1 MELRNPPPK
10 GDSKPKQPPKW
21 SSTIW
26 YLPVMLV
33 LLWFWQSAISQFSYR
48 TISYSEFKAYLA
60 KHEVARCVV
69 REEDIQGEIVP
80 KQPTAS
86 NPASSATTNGT
97 AAKSDAS
104 EAKPILFRTVRVE
117 DSKLVDELQAAGVQ
131 FGGER
136 PSLVSQ
142 FLLSWIVPIG
152 IMILLCSF
160 IGRRIGKAGESIL
173 SFGKSKARL
182 VAEKETGVLF
192 SDVAGCEE
200 AKYELQEVVDFL
212 KHPERYKSIGASI
225 PKGVLLIGP
234 PGTGKTLLAKAVAG
248 EAHVPFYSLS
258 GSDFVEM
265 FVGVGA
271 ARVRD
276 LFQQAKSK
284 APCIVFIDELDAIG
298 RQRGVHVGAVNDERE
313 QTLNALLVELDGFE
327 PNTGVILLAATNR
340 PEVLDRALLR
350 PGRFDRQIV
359 VDAPDLDGREAI
371 LKVHSKDKRLAP
383 DVDLRRIAAATAG
396 FAGADLANVLN
407 EAALLAARRRVTE
420 IAQRDLE
427 EAIEKVV
434 AGPERKSR
442 RLNDGEKRR
451 VAYHETGH
459 ALVAAYSQHADPV
472 HKISIVPRGR
482 AALGYTMQLP
492 GEDQFLL
499 TRGALLDRIRGML
512 GGRAAEEV
520 VFGEVSTGAQNDLE
534 RATALGRQM
543 VAMYGM
549 SERLGLVHCAQRQPS
564 FLNSQEFQIQRDCSE
579 QTAREMDEEVK
590 KLLGTA
596 YDQAKETLVSHRDQ
610 LELVA
615 GELLKSETIDGPTF
629 YRLIRQEMPSLRDPG
644 QLAAAAGT
652 TQSKEKPNLIGQTM

>member
-1 MELRNPPPK
+1 
-10 GDSKPKQPPKW
+10 
-21 SSTIW
+21 
-26 YLPVMLV
+26 
-33 LLWFWQSAISQFSYR
+33 
-48 TISYSEFKAYLA
+48 
-60 KHEVARCVV
+60 
-69 REEDIQGEIVP
+69 
-80 KQPTAS
+80 
-86 NPASSATTNGT
+86 
-97 AAKSDAS
+97 
-104 EAKPILFRTVRVE
+104 
-117 DSKLVDELQAAGVQ
+117 
-131 FGGER
+131 
-136 PSLVSQ
+136 
-142 FLLSWIVPIG
+142 
-152 IMILLCSF
+152 
-160 IGRRIGKAGESIL
+160 
-173 SFGKSKARL
+173 
-182 VAEKETGVLF
+182 
-192 SDVAGCEE
+192 
-200 AKYELQEVVDFL
+200 
-212 KHPERYKSIGASI
+212 
-225 PKGVLLIGP
+225 
-234 PGTGKTLLAKAVAG
+234 
-248 EAHVPFYSLS
+248 
-258 GSDFVEM
+258 M

-276 LFQQAKSK
+276 LFQQAKAH
-284 APCIVFIDELDAIG
+284 APCIIFIDELDAIG
-298 RQRGVHVGAVNDERE
+298 RQRGVTVGTVNDERE

-371 LKVHSKDKRLAP
+371 LKVHSKNKRLAP

-420 IAQRDLE
+420 ITQLDVE

-434 AGPERKSR
+434 AGPERKTR
-442 RLNDGEKRR
+442 RLNDEEKRR

-459 ALVAAYSQHADPV
+459 ALVAAHSQHADPV

-499 TRGALLDRIRGML
+499 TRGALMDRIRGML
-512 GGRAAEEV
+512 GGRAAEDV

-534 RATALGRQM
+534 RVTALARQM

-549 SERLGLVHCAQRQPS
+549 SERLGLAHCAQRQPT
-564 FLNSQEFQIQRDCSE
+564 FLNGQEFQIQRDCSE

-590 KLLGTA
+590 QLLGLA

-615 GELLKSETIDGPTF
+615 AELLKSETIDGPTF
-629 YRLIRQEMPSLRDPG
+629 YRLVSQEMPSLKDPG
-644 QLAAAAGT
+644 RLAAAAAM
-652 TQSKEKPNLIGQTM
+652 QSKEKFETRRSRDVRSPT